1 VNCPDAGS
9 TLDLLGRRVYLDEDA
24 LRHIVEAHPEMD
36 GYLDQIL
43 PTVESPDA
51 RDFDPRAG
59 HERSYLHG
67 VPCAKR
73 ERFYRLGLG
82 PSRWLFVVV
91 DFSLPTARVVTAY
104 GSRKAPRH
112 YRRIFG

>member
-9 TLDLLGRRVYLDEDA
+9 TLDLLGRRVYLDEEA

-43 PTVESPDA
+43 LVVERPDA
-51 RDFDPRAG
+51 REFDPRAG
-59 HERSYLHG
+59 RERTYLHG

-73 ERFYRLGLG
+73 ERFYGRALG

-91 DFSLPTARVVTAY
+91 DFSLPAGRVVTAY

-112 YRRIFG
+112 YRRVFG

>member
-1 VNCPDAGS
+1 
-9 TLDLLGRRVYLDEDA
+9 VYLDEEA
-24 LRHIVEAHPEMD
+24 LQHIVLAHPEMD

-51 RDFDPRAG
+51 REFDPRAG
-59 HERSYLHG
+59 DERTYLHG

-73 ERFYRLGLG
+73 ERFYRRGLG

-91 DFSLPTARVVTAY
+91 DFSSPRARVVTAY

-112 YRRIFG
+112 YRHLCR